1 MKLFLLPLCVTAW
14 YGHRSVQTTSNRDCI
29 DQDLADI
36 CQQTCFDELSQ
47 CLVACGTDDACKT
60 QCARDDYRCVDAC
73 PCNANCINGC
83 KNCPNP
89 ICPCQEPNQDPYY
102 IRCRVE
108 LQTQLEK
115 CLIICPGGDEQCV
128 EDCGTVFVYE
138 HAKCPCMDKCRRGCP
153 CAEYDCYGEGL
164 TSSSSSTTT

>member
-1 MKLFLLPLCVTAW
+1 MGTSSFGEKMKLFLLPLCVTAW
-14 YGHRSVQTTSNRDCI
+14 YGRIARSNRDCI

-36 CQQTCFDELSQ
+36 CQQTCFDELAA
-47 CLVACGTDDACKT
+47 CLVACGTDDACKS

-83 KNCPNP
+83 KNCPN
-89 ICPCQEPNQDPYY
+89 
-102 IRCRVE
+102 
-108 LQTQLEK
+108 T
-115 CLIICPGGDEQCV
+115 ICPGGDEQCV

-164 TSSSSSTTT
+164 TSSSSTTT